1 MKREMVVK
9 VDLGIKIK
17 QLRIKKGLSITKLS
31 LISNVSKGYLS
42 SIENH
47 ETNPSAHMIQ
57 KIAKALEVPVEQLL
71 NIQVES
77 LDPEWVELVSQAK
90 EMGIQQ
96 EDIRE
101 FLAYEAW
108 KRSEKE
114 GV

>member
-9 VDLGIKIK
+9 VDLGNKIK
-17 QLRIKKGLSITKLS
+17 QLRIKKGLSISKLS
-31 LISNVSKGYLS
+31 VISNVSKGYLS

-71 NIQVES
+71 DIQVKI
-77 LDPEWVELVSQAK
+77 LDPEWVELFAQAIELGLNK
-90 EMGIQQ
+90 E
-96 EDIRE
+96 EIRG

-108 KRSEKE
+108 KRSIKK

>member
-1 MKREMVVK
+1 VNKK
-9 VDLGIKIK
+9 LGI
-17 QLRIKKGLSITKLS
+17 QIKKYRLKKYISLSKLAS
-31 LISNVSKGYLS
+31 IAGISKSYLS

>member
-1 MKREMVVK
+1 MNK
-9 VDLGIKIK
+9 KIGV
-17 QLRIKKGLSITKLS
+17 QIKKYRLQKYISLSKLAAIAG
-31 LISNVSKGYLS
+31 ISKSYLS

-90 EMGIQQ
+90 EMGIDK

>member
-1 MKREMVVK
+1 VNNKLGVQIKKYRLMKRIS
-9 VDLGIKIK
+9 LSGLAARAGI
-17 QLRIKKGLSITKLS
+17 
-31 LISNVSKGYLS
+31 SKSYLS

-71 NIQVES
+71 NIQMES

-90 EMGIQQ
+90 ELGIHK

-101 FLAYEAW
+101 FLAYEVW
-108 KRSEKE
+108 KRSDKE

>member
-9 VDLGIKIK
+9 VDIGNRIK
-17 QLRIKKGLSITKLS
+17 QLRIKRGLSITKLS

-71 NIQVES
+71 DIKVEI
-77 LDPEWVELVSQAK
+77 LDPEWVELLAQAK
-90 EMGIQQ
+90 ELGL
-96 EDIRE
+96 EKEEIRE
-101 FLAYEAW
+101 FLTYEAW
-108 KRSEKE
+108 KRSIKK

>member
-1 MKREMVVK
+1 MNKK
-9 VDLGIKIK
+9 LGF
-17 QLRIKKGLSITKLS
+17 QIKKYRLQKNISLSKLATIAG
-31 LISNVSKGYLS
+31 ISKSYLS

-71 NIQVES
+71 NIIVES

-90 EMGIQQ
+90 EMGIHK

>member
-1 MKREMVVK
+1 MNKK
-9 VDLGIKIK
+9 IGI
-17 QLRIKKGLSITKLS
+17 QIKKYRLKKYLS
-31 LISNVSKGYLS
+31 LSKLASTAGVSKSYLS

-47 ETNPSAHMIQ
+47 ETNPSAHMIH
-57 KIAKALEVPVEQLL
+57 KIAQALEVPVEKLL
-71 NIQVES
+71 NSQVET

-96 EDIRE
+96 DDIRE

-114 GV
+114 GE